1 MLGVSYGK
9 NSIGGL
15 MLGFFIMTVYGLASR
30 CQCVDTEFL
39 CCCEWERCILA
50 HDVF

>member
-1 MLGVSYGK
+1 MLGVSYSK

-15 MLGFFIMTVYGLASR
+15 MLGFFIMTAYALGGVSMLMLS
-30 CQCVDTEFL
+30 F
-39 CCCEWERCILA
+39 ILVVSKRFVLS